1 MVDDAEQ
8 DVAMLR
14 SHGSRL
20 VPTTG
25 GVGKS
30 EQAKAP
36 GRGSPAYFAPQS
48 ELSRNAL
55 ANQLPRAHDVKF
67 RKSAMPVDVS
77 MIANHVC

>member
-48 ELSRNAL
+48 EL
-55 ANQLPRAHDVKF
+55 
-67 RKSAMPVDVS
+67 
-77 MIANHVC
+77 